1 MTVPPVRFQ
10 RNLRDVL
17 AAAQLYQAGTTK
29 HRIYQVLALILITV
43 ASYQGLTLGFGMN
56 QLLLIGIGVLLAI
69 DPVPLILMTVT
80 ALSQPDPVTSI
91 AIDSQGVLVQSGNA
105 SRTYTWNQFRTII
118 ENRQYYLL
126 VYGNWA
132 YIAIPRRVFSSADHH
147 TQFITALNQHLKDRA

>member
-29 HRIYQVLALILITV
+29 HRIYQIVALVIIAV
-43 ASYQGLTLGFGMN
+43 ASYQGYTLGFGTN
-56 QLLLIGIGVLLAI
+56 QLLLISIGVLLAI

-80 ALSQPDPVTSI
+80 ALSQPDPSTTL
-91 AIDSQGVLVQSGNA
+91 VLDNEGINVQSGTA
-105 SRTYTWNQFRTII
+105 SRTFVWKQFTTIV

-132 YIAIPRRVFSSADHH
+132 YIAIPRRAFQSADHH
-147 TQFITALNQHLKDRA
+147 TQFMNTLNQHLKDRA

>member
-1 MTVPPVRFQ
+1 MTVPSVRFQ

-17 AAAQLYQAGTTK
+17 AAAQLYQSGTIK
-29 HRIYQVLALILITV
+29 HRVYQVVALVLIAV
-43 ASYQGLTLGFGMN
+43 ASYQGFTIGFTLN

-80 ALSQPDPVTSI
+80 ALSQPDKVTSVS
-91 AIDSQGVLVQSGNA
+91 IDDQGVHVQSGEA
-105 SRTYTWNQFRTII
+105 SRTFAFTKFRSVI

-132 YIAIPRRVFSSADHH
+132 YISIPRRAFSSAEHH
-147 TQFITALNQHLKDRA
+147 TKFMNALNQHLKDQA